1 MISAL
6 KLYLDIVLLRR
17 GPEDVPASQALLVS
31 TIALFAA
38 VSVALRLVFPPSVAA
53 WPVAM
58 VVSIVFTLLWYG
70 LVLRFAGKPER
81 WMQVVTAV
89 FGIGCLLTPLLAPL
103 EAVLSRY
110 VGTPEQAPGWI
121 VLVLPLAI
129 YVVYLNA
136 RILRAAIEQPIPL
149 CIFIVVLQWLVEA
162 MLVSLVLGPD
172 AAPAVPAAAPA
183 G

>member
-6 KLYLDIVLLRR
+6 RLYLDIVLLRR
-17 GPEDVPASQALLVS
+17 GPEDIPASQALLVA

-38 VSVALRLVFPPSVAA
+38 VSVALRLVFPPAVEA

-58 VVSIVFTLLWYG
+58 VVSIVFTLMWYA

-81 WMQVVTAV
+81 WMQVVAAV

-103 EAVLSRY
+103 EAVLGRY
-110 VGTPEQAPGWI
+110 GGTPEQAPAWI

-136 RILRAAIEQPIPL
+136 RILRSAIEQPIPL
-149 CIFIVVLQWLVEA
+149 CIVIVVLQWLLEA

-172 AAPAVPAAAPA
+172 AAPAAPAVAPA